1 MRVCLREGIRFVMA
15 QSGNGGSKT
24 RQADIDAA
32 FEAVIADLQIDA
44 MFTEAIDE
52 IVPDEN
58 RRKQLKQSFG
68 R

>member
-1 MRVCLREGIRFVMA
+1 MA
-15 QSGNGGSKT
+15 QSDNGGSKT
-24 RQADIDAA
+24 RQAELDAA

-44 MFTEAIDE
+44 MIEEAVDE

-58 RRKQLKQSFG
+58 RRKRLKQSLG

>member
-1 MRVCLREGIRFVMA
+1 MA
-15 QSGNGGSKT
+15 QSENGRSKA
-24 RQADIDAA
+24 RQAELDAA

-44 MFTEAIDE
+44 MIEEAVDE

-58 RRKQLKQSFG
+58 RRKRLKQSLS